1 MVPVV
6 SSSTA
11 DLVFL
16 EEDAEFLSTG
26 EVTVFFL
33 DAGHE
38 LGDIPLPVVMAGV
51 ADKKIE
57 VE

>member
-1 MVPVV
+1 VLPVV
-6 SSSTA
+6 TTA

-16 EEDAEFLSTG
+16 EEDPELLSAS
-26 EVTVFFL
+26 EVTVFVL

-38 LGDIPLPVVMAGV
+38 LGDISLPVVVAGV